1 MKHHSK
7 SVIDHPFSLQSV
19 CSSIEY
25 TKLDN
30 TIQREGLYWHA
41 GKKISTARM
50 KNSTDGVCVFFQSM
64 RVWGFLSLSSL
75 YGPESQLGCENLFL
89 MREKKETESNVGWY
103 SLDTPS
109 SSEFYGPPLSK
120 IFGEIFHL
128 KFHDFFGQLVNM
140 KLQRRQIVVENWKK
154 EGYVSAPLKAA
165 EPP

>member
-1 MKHHSK
+1 MHE
-7 SVIDHPFSLQSV
+7 Q
-19 CSSIEY
+19 
-25 TKLDN
+25 
-30 TIQREGLYWHA
+30 
-41 GKKISTARM
+41 
-50 KNSTDGVCVFFQSM
+50 
-64 RVWGFLSLSSL
+64 SL

-89 MREKKETESNVGWY
+89 MRKKEAESNMGWY
-103 SLDTPS
+103 SFDTSAS
-109 SSEFYGPPLSK
+109 SDFYGPPLSK